1 MAMKILTFSTLYP
14 NAQFPSHGIFVEAR
28 LRHLLSNFNEIT
40 TQVVAPVPW
49 FPFSGHR
56 FGRYGK
62 MAQIARLEDRNGIR
76 VHHPRY
82 VLFPK
87 IGMATAPKFLAK
99 ASLSV
104 LKNIISN
111 GFDFDIIDAHY
122 YYPDGVAATM
132 LGKQLGK
139 PVVITARG
147 SDINFIPK
155 FSKPRKMILHA
166 ARDAA
171 ASITVCEALK
181 TEMTKLG
188 ADSSKIYP
196 LRNGVDLQ
204 LFQPI
209 DRQKARIQFG
219 WTEKT
224 LLSVGHLIER
234 KGHDLVINA
243 MRNLP
248 EFRLVV
254 IGNGEEDFK
263 LRQIASAAGV
273 QNRVDFLP
281 SIKQNDLRT
290 YYGAADAL
298 ILASSREGWA
308 NVLLEAM
315 ACGTPVV
322 ATNIWGTPEVVKG
335 RDAGVL
341 VPVRS
346 AEGIAAGVRALFADY
361 PDHRAT
367 RRYAEG
373 FGWRQ
378 TSEGQNAL
386 FQSVLAK
393 RFT

>member
-1 MAMKILTFSTLYP
+1 MKILTFSTLYP
-14 NAQFPSHGIFVEAR
+14 NARFPSHGIFVETR
-28 LRHLLSNFNEIT
+28 LRHLLANFNDVS

-49 FPFSGHR
+49 FPFPGHR

-62 MAQIARLEDRNGIR
+62 LAQVPHTELRHDIQVL
-76 VHHPRY
+76 HPRY
-82 VLFPK
+82 IQLPK
-87 IGMATAPKFLAK
+87 IGMTLAPQFLAK

-104 LKNIISN
+104 LKNLIAS

-122 YYPDGVAATM
+122 YYPDGVAATI

-139 PVVITARG
+139 PVIITARG
-147 SDINFIPK
+147 TDINLIPQ
-155 FSKPRKMILHA
+155 FSKPREMILRS

-181 TEMTKLG
+181 SEMTRLG
-188 ADSSKIYP
+188 AERSKIFP

-209 DRQKARIQFG
+209 AREKVRTQLG
-219 WTEKT
+219 WTVKT

-234 KGHDLVINA
+234 KGHHLVINA
-243 MRNLP
+243 MCDLP
-248 EFRLVV
+248 DFRLVV
-254 IGNGEEDFK
+254 IGGGEEEGN
-263 LRQIASAAGV
+263 LHRLAYTAGV
-273 QNRVDFLP
+273 HDRVDFLP
-281 SIKQNDLRT
+281 SIKQTELRN

-298 ILASSREGWA
+298 VLASSREGWA

-322 ATNIWGTPEVVKG
+322 ATNIWGTPEVVKS

-341 VPVRS
+341 VPART
-346 AEGIAAGVRALFADY
+346 ADAIAAGVKSLFADY
-361 PDHRAT
+361 PDRGAT

-373 FGWRQ
+373 FNWRE
-378 TSEGQNAL
+378 TSEGQMAL
-386 FQSVLAK
+386 FHAVLARK
-393 RFT
+393 AA